1 MNNDRKSD
9 VLFSAANTA
18 RELENG
24 GIQVL
29 AHYSN
34 GRRAVLIID
43 RPPPLLQGHVRR
55 RQPNGRGGVERV
67 LAAEYQG
74 LQLEWSVHEGGARL
88 AESQAPGP
96 IAMTVSITRAERFDL
111 EGAPR
116 G

>member
-34 GRRAVLIID
+34 GRRLVLIID
-43 RPPPLLQGHVRR
+43 RPPPLMRGHVRR
-55 RQPNGRGGVERV
+55 RQPNGRGGIERV

-74 LQLEWSVHEGGARL
+74 LQLEWSEHEGGAPM
-88 AESQAPGP
+88 ADSQKLDGVVG
-96 IAMTVSITRAERFDL
+96 TVSIATDRFKSTGVL
-111 EGAPR
+111 R